1 MQVTGNNKN
10 QTYSLSIRIHADGFS
25 FYCCNPLSIPA
36 IISESYRYDS
46 NCNPAT
52 TLEKAITT
60 SDLLKKDYA
69 TVQCLIAGPSVQIP
83 LEYFRKEEANAFYK
97 LAYAETDTT
106 AKTYYNILP
115 SLEIAE
121 VFTIDKAVEE
131 VLHNH
136 FPDIRFYHIHTMML
150 EKMALQPSSENQR
163 LYVYLHDNSMF
174 VFNYDGQQLEYANT
188 FSTEETGNLVYFL
201 LSVWKD
207 LELDVEKDSCVFLGE
222 HPIIQTATTSLSRFI
237 RHIQKI
243 PASQLYK
250 RSSLA
255 QSPDVPLDLLTLLL
269 NIV

>member
-25 FYCCNPLSIPA
+25 FYCCNPQSIPA
-36 IISESYRYDS
+36 IENESYRYSSD
-46 NCNPAT
+46 CNPAS
-52 TLEKAITT
+52 TLEKALTT
-60 SDLLKKDYA
+60 SDLLKKNYA
-69 TVQCLIAGPSVQIP
+69 TVQCLIAGSSVQIP

-97 LAYAETDTT
+97 LAYAETETG
-106 AKTYYNILP
+106 KTYYNILP

-121 VFTIDKAVEE
+121 VFTVDKSVEE

-136 FPDIRFYHIHTMML
+136 FPTIRFYHIHTMML
-150 EKMALQPSSENQR
+150 EKMALQPASENQR
-163 LYVYLHDNSMF
+163 LYVYIHDSSMF
-174 VFNYDGQQLEYANT
+174 IFNFDGQLLEYANT
-188 FSTEETGNLVYFL
+188 FSTVDTGNLVYFL

-207 LELDVEKDSCVFLGE
+207 LGLDAEKDSCIFLGE
-222 HPIIQTATTSLSRFI
+222 HPLIQTVTAPLSRYI
-237 RHIQKI
+237 RHIQKL